1 MDPSKISIL
10 LYSHSDYSFLWKAT
24 IPLLVKYASEMKI
37 YFLCDS
43 TANFEIPE
51 SWTTILYDPT
61 TTVWSERINIALNL
75 LPSEYIVYLQE
86 DWLLIEPL
94 KLDVFEYLLEFME
107 CKDSEFLMSY
117 AWDNTNTDDIST
129 IYDGYILQPMPH
141 GHLMHP
147 AIWKKSLLEKICE
160 KPLTLKNYEGST
172 RDLTRDHNCYCVTNT
187 NNYIGL
193 ITKSLFFPHY
203 HALNGGRWVF
213 KRFPELQELL
223 ESYGIDTSI
232 REIETEWMKGYK

>member
-10 LYSHSDYSFLWKAT
+10 LYSHSEYSFLWKAT

-51 SWTTILYDPT
+51 SWTTVLYDPN
-61 TTVWSERINIALNL
+61 TTVWSERIHIALQII
-75 LPSEYIVYLQE
+75 PSEYILYLQE
-86 DWLLIEPL
+86 DWLLLEPL
-94 KLDVFEYLLEFME
+94 KLDVFEYLLDFME
-107 CKDSEFLMSY
+107 SKDCEFLMSF
-117 AWDNTNTDDIST
+117 AWDNTNTDDIPT
-129 IYDGYILQPMPH
+129 DYDGYILQKMPR

-147 AIWKKSLLEKICE
+147 AIWKKTLLEKIC
-160 KPLTLKNYEGST
+160 KVPLELKNYEGST
-172 RDLTRDHNCYCVTNT
+172 RELTRDHNCYCISTIKNQ
-187 NNYIGL
+187 NHL

-213 KRFPELQELL
+213 NRFPELKEFL
-223 ESYGIDTSI
+223 ESYGIDTST
-232 REIETEWMKGYK
+232 RQIETEWMKEYK

>member
-37 YFLCDS
+37 YFLCD
-43 TANFEIPE
+43 TTDNFEIPE

-75 LPSEYIVYLQE
+75 LPSEYIIYLQE

-94 KLDVFEYLLEFME
+94 KLDIFEYLLEFME
-107 CKDSEFLMSY
+107 CKECEFLMCFG
-117 AWDNTNTDDIST
+117 WDNYNKDYSSCMYED
-129 IYDGYILQPMPH
+129 YILEKMPR
-141 GHLMHP
+141 GHMFFP
-147 AIWKKSLLEKICE
+147 AIWKKTLLEKICKNRLE
-160 KPLTLKNYEGST
+160 LKNYEGST
-172 RDLTRDHNCYCVTNT
+172 RDLTRDHNCYCVTNIK
-187 NNYIGL
+187 NPNHIK
-193 ITKSLFFPHY
+193 TKSLFFPHY

-213 KRFPELQELL
+213 NRFPELKELL
-223 ESYGIDTSI
+223 ESYGIDTST
-232 REIETEWMKGYK
+232 REIETEWMKEYK